1 MRSKIT
7 GMSPPTS
14 PALQENLCA
23 STDIPLGYLFRQVR
37 DLLRQN
43 VETELANAGLSLTF
57 SQYITLRK
65 LNAGVSTISELAAAA
80 ELHPGAMT
88 RLLDKLEDKALIER
102 VADSNDRRTIHIH
115 LTTEG
120 KALCP
125 VIERASNNVLNR
137 ALHGMS
143 RKERDL
149 LQEMLLRVKQ
159 NLV

>member
-14 PALQENLCA
+14 PAQQENLCA

-65 LNAGVSTISELAAAA
+65 LNAGISTISELAAAA

-125 VIERASNNVLNR
+125 LIERASNNVLNR